1 MVQSTNLLYDPGI
14 LGSAAVRFADTKR
27 RVDANVDAMRLAR
40 ADDGATGVDW
50 GRAESVPLDS
60 RKVLRN
66 PESAE
71 QGPFFAPVP
80 EGAAS
85 AKKLAAAAKDFGD
98 WLYYNQ
104 SLKISVQPDL
114 GVRATLT
121 RTIANSASAYSRR
134 HVSERDLEVDK
145 LTKTYTKQI
154 DTLNDRLARQQ
165 QSLNEAQA
173 KAQAKQTEQWVNIG
187 ESVFNFFSGKSTR
200 RAVSSATSK
209 WNQANAATAN
219 VKETEENIAKLQ
231 ADIQQLESQLA
242 AEVDQITAR
251 WESAETTLVT
261 DELKPRRSD
270 IDVQYV
276 TLGWAPL
283 WQIVYEDGGRHKT
296 ATVPA
301 YQLPEVG

>member
-1 MVQSTNLLYDPGI
+1 M
-14 LGSAAVRFADTKR
+14 
-27 RVDANVDAMRLAR
+27 
-40 ADDGATGVDW
+40 
-50 GRAESVPLDS
+50 DS
-60 RKVLRN
+60 RQVLRN

-85 AKKLAAAAKDFGD
+85 AKKLAAAAKDLGD

-104 SLKISVQPDL
+104 SLKISIQPDL
-114 GVRATLT
+114 G
-121 RTIANSASAYSRR
+121 IARDPDEDDRQFRIRLQQAARER
-134 HVSERDLEVDK
+134 RDLEVDK
-145 LTKTYTKQI
+145 LTKAYTKQI
-154 DTLNDRLARQQ
+154 DTLNDRLARLQ
-165 QSLNEAQA
+165 QSLSEAQA

-209 WNQANAATAN
+209 WNQANAASAN
-219 VKETEENIAKLQ
+219 AKETEQNIAKLQ